1 MERPSLE
8 RMAETVQRIEETM
21 TDRDEKPIAPLGAA
35 VAVGPAIGVRAF
47 PAARRAART
56 GGDPL
61 MEQVAGGLKGLL
73 KQLLDQGPP
82 AEWGCPPPVEN
93 LPASDGAGAAIPSPP
108 SPASGE
114 RKKKGLPT
122 DSLS

>member
-21 TDRDEKPIAPLGAA
+21 TDREEKPIAPLGAA
-35 VAVGPAIGVRAF
+35 VAVGPAIDVRAF
-47 PAARRAART
+47 AAGRRAARA

-61 MEQVAGGLKGLL
+61 MDQVAAGMKGLL

-82 AEWGCPPPVEN
+82 PEWGCPAPVEN
-93 LPASDGAGAAIPSPP
+93 PAGANGSAAAISAPL
-108 SPASGE
+108 SPASGG
-114 RKKKGLPT
+114 RGNDGPPT
-122 DSLS
+122 ESLS